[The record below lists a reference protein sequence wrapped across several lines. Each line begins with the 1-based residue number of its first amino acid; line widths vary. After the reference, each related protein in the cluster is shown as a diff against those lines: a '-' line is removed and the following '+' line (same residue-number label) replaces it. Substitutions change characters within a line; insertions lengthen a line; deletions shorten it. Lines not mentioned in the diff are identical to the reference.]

1 MYRQAGKN
9 VRQFPAR
16 HDRAGDSR
24 KNNMRFAPTTVC
36 RRTINSPFVSISIV
50 CELSKYIELFSVFGN
65 ISTGEF
71 FGSMAIWTTSCL
83 WDVRS
88 KLLAFLTG
96 SGTWRLSYE
105 DGKLHCKNS
114 LKKSRVHCTMLHPSG
129 RFADTQLPVPSIH
142 LRNAPGARLP
152 VIMKPPCVVN
162 FYRLSAEWSKNLFTI
177 IIMNYQTIW

>member
-1 MYRQAGKN
+1 MERLRYDFEVIALFQKQQRCSSNKATTMYRQAGKN

-88 KLLAFLTG
+88 RVLALGAGSGIWQAFL
-96 SGTWRLSYE
+96 RR
-105 DGKLHCKNS
+105 
-114 LKKSRVHCTMLHPSG
+114 RVTAL
-129 RFADTQLPVPSIH
+129 
-142 LRNAPGARLP
+142 
-152 VIMKPPCVVN
+152 
-162 FYRLSAEWSKNLFTI
+162 
-177 IIMNYQTIW
+177 